1 MILTVAESRKYLE
14 GYYDLVIDD
23 SQFQILDES
32 VCIWF
37 CQLPKRFA
45 VSYQKVCHMGKLACR
60 AIRVTKTINFM
71 QDS

>member
-37 CQLPKRFA
+37 AYAHKRTSGMSFPMVVRERTYIELTSTA
-45 VSYQKVCHMGKLACR
+45 VL
-60 AIRVTKTINFM
+60 NFM